1 MYADLLQK
9 KSNRSE
15 DKKLHDNSLDITS
28 LSRRFEIPR
37 SSLNSIKNA
46 RTEMERLAGLED
58 LLTKMGISQEL
69 LNDQAE
75 STAVTYDK
83 LGGSFEDLK
92 ASTGQ
97 FLAALGSPAAVIAT
111 DLFNNLAASIDTLV
125 KSWKTI
131 GAIPVNQR
139 IVDESQSYE
148 EYTQRLKE
156 AAIEQERLSR
166 TSGVGSAIALKARL
180 DQIKAVT
187 QEQYNFIKSLEATS
201 DEEERL
207 IAVFLQHKTELDK
220 IEAGIQKYT
229 NTVGL
234 SAQETA
240 LLQTTLYSLIAGYEN
255 GVFVADSVVNSLN
268 QQNTSSQSYSITLQ
282 DVIVLT
288 EQLTKKRIS
297 DTKETGKAIDRIEE
311 LNQKIREESSE
322 KAKSK
327 VESDILSNAQQ
338 QLMVYAQMAA
348 DGLISTANA
357 ASIMANRFGFA
368 QKESYDLINSLRL
381 LQQEQLKTD
390 ALETYKDLTPEQRR
404 TVDILTKPR
413 LFGFAPGIT
422 QDFVGVVDAVKETG
436 DQLQRI
442 KDFEWQSTFD
452 TADEVRQLDLLTEKQ
467 KSLVK
472 GSEEYL
478 EVQEQINDTRRNL
491 ERYKSE
497 FDFDVKFEVAD
508 TPEKITLLEDK
519 LKGLTEGTKEYYDV
533 QLEIVKL
540 RQQTAS
546 EGAGGGTAG
555 LSAAEGD
562 LKKRLKIAQDLR
574 EALLKVNE
582 DFYKKSKEAEQEY
595 YDNLKEIFDKY
606 NKEVAKA
613 QRENE
618 RLKRESR
625 ADFYRSLTD
634 VENIDTQAFSAQYE
648 EAFAE
653 AQRIAQEGRAALSRE
668 FLALRQNQ
676 ISEMMDLEREMAD
689 IRADDDM
696 PEVSK
701 KSKLEYLQGVKSLI
715 EDAQREQLKQ
725 LMEGGDSNLAQLNEE
740 LSAEEKRYQ
749 EQTQKIALEAKEQAD
764 EKVKAAQRA
773 TEALSIENKELEKQ
787 IGLLGDIT
795 EIVTSSAGKTA
806 ISSMIELPT
815 RSSPIP
821 VPQPVIDQAQGAA
834 VPTPDIIQS
843 HDRVLNETLSIV
855 GIRLEERLLQ
865 VINAIDTSKTEIISS
880 IGIMDR
886 SIQQLRG
893 TSLTSR

>member
-15 DKKLHDNSLDITS
+15 DKKLHDNNLDVTS
-28 LSRRFEIPR
+28 LARRFEIPR

-58 LLTKMGISQEL
+58 LLTKMGISQQL

-83 LGGSFEDLK
+83 LGGSFDDLK
-92 ASTGQ
+92 ASVGQ
-97 FLAALGSPAAVIAT
+97 LLATLGGSSAATAT
-111 DLFNNLAASIDTLV
+111 TFFNNLAESVDYLTKSLKTLGSV
-125 KSWKTI
+125 PT
-131 GAIPVNQR
+131 NQR
-139 IVDESQSYE
+139 VIKDSESYQ
-148 EYTQRLKE
+148 EYTQRIKD
-156 AAIEQERLSR
+156 AIIEQNRLSR
-166 TSGVGSAIALKARL
+166 TSGVGSGIALKSQI
-180 DQIKAVT
+180 DQIKIVT
-187 QEQYNFIKSLEATS
+187 EEQFNFIKSLKATA
-201 DEEERL
+201 DEEES
-207 IAVFLQHKTELDK
+207 IIKVFVQHKDALAEID
-220 IEAGIQKYT
+220 AGIQQYSSNLKLTEEST
-229 NTVGL
+229 NL
-234 SAQETA
+234 LRTA
-240 LLQTTLYSLIAGYEN
+240 LYELVLLHEDGAAGALASVDALNNQKFANQSLAITYQ
-255 GVFVADSVVNSLN
+255 DI
-268 QQNTSSQSYSITLQ
+268 ITLVDQ
-282 DVIVLT
+282 LNKSRNN
-288 EQLTKKRIS
+288 EQ
-297 DTKETGKAIDRIEE
+297 KETGKTISVIEE
-311 LNQKIREESSE
+311 LKQKIKEESSE

-327 VESDILSNAQQ
+327 VESDLLSNAQQ
-338 QLMVYAQMAA
+338 QLMIYAQMAA
-348 DGLISTANA
+348 DGLISAADA
-357 ASIMANRFGFA
+357 ASTMANKFGFA
-368 QKESYDLINSLRL
+368 QQESQDLINSLRL

-390 ALETYKDLTPEQRR
+390 ALETYKDLTPEQRKA
-404 TVDILTKPR
+404 VDLLTKPR

-422 QDFVGVVDAVKETG
+422 QDFVGVVNAVKEYG

-452 TADEVRQLDLLTEKQ
+452 TANEVKQLDLLVEKQ

-478 EVQEQINDTRRNL
+478 EVQAQIDDTRRNL

-497 FDFDVKFEVAD
+497 FEFDVKFEVAD
-508 TPEKITLLEDK
+508 TPEKITLLEGK

-540 RQQTAS
+540 RQQLAS
-546 EGAGGGTAG
+546 EGAGGGAAG

-574 EALLKVNE
+574 DNLLKINE

-618 RLKRESR
+618 KLKRESR
-625 ADFYRSLTD
+625 ADFYKSLTD
-634 VENIDTQAFSAQYE
+634 VEGIDTQAFSAQYE
-648 EAFAE
+648 AAFAE
-653 AQRIAQEGRAALSRE
+653 AQRIAQEGKASLSRE
-668 FLALRQNQ
+668 FLSLRQDQ

-689 IRADDDM
+689 IRADEDM
-696 PEVSK
+696 PETSK
-701 KSKLEYLQGVKSLI
+701 KAKLEYLQGVKKLI
-715 EDAQREQLKQ
+715 EDAQQEELKQ

-773 TEALSIENKELEKQ
+773 TDALSIENKELQKQ
-787 IGLLGDIT
+787 LDLLGDIT
-795 EIVTSSAGKTA
+795 EIVTTNAGKTA
-806 ISSMIELPT
+806 INSMVELPT
-815 RSSPIP
+815 RTAPIP
-821 VPQPVIDQAQGAA
+821 VPQPVIDQAQGTA

-865 VINAIDTSKTEIISS
+865 VINAINTSKTELISS
-880 IGIMDR
+880 IGTMDK

>member
-1 MYADLLQK
+1 M
-9 KSNRSE
+9 
-15 DKKLHDNSLDITS
+15 DITS
-28 LSRRFEIPR
+28 LARRFEIPR
-37 SSLNSIKNA
+37 DSLNNIKNA

-58 LLTKMGISQEL
+58 LLTKMGISQQL

-83 LGGSFEDLK
+83 LGGSFDDLK
-92 ASTGQ
+92 ASVGQ
-97 FLAALGSPAAVIAT
+97 LLATLGGSSAATAAT
-111 DLFNNLAASIDTLV
+111 FFNNLAESVDYLTKSLKTLGSV
-125 KSWKTI
+125 PT
-131 GAIPVNQR
+131 NQR
-139 IVDESQSYE
+139 IIKDSESYE
-148 EYTQRLKE
+148 EYTQRIKD
-156 AAIEQERLSR
+156 AVIEQNRLSR
-166 TSGVGSAIALKARL
+166 TSGVGSGIALKSQI
-180 DQIKAVT
+180 DQIKIAT
-187 QEQYNFIKSLEATS
+187 EEQFNFIKSLKATA
-201 DEEERL
+201 DEEES
-207 IAVFLQHKTELDK
+207 IIKVFVQHKDALAEID
-220 IEAGIQKYT
+220 AGIQQYSSNLKLTEEST
-229 NTVGL
+229 NL
-234 SAQETA
+234 LRTA
-240 LLQTTLYSLIAGYEN
+240 LYELVLLHEDGAAGALASVDALNNQKFANQSLAITYQ
-255 GVFVADSVVNSLN
+255 DI
-268 QQNTSSQSYSITLQ
+268 ITL
-282 DVIVLT
+282 V
-288 EQLTKKRIS
+288 EQLNKSRNNEQ
-297 DTKETGKAIDRIEE
+297 KETGKTISVIEE
-311 LNQKIREESSE
+311 LKQKIKEESSE

-327 VESDILSNAQQ
+327 VESDLLSNAQQ
-338 QLMVYAQMAA
+338 QLMIYAQMAA
-348 DGLISTANA
+348 DGLISAADA

-368 QKESYDLINSLRL
+368 QQESQDLINSLRL

-404 TVDILTKPR
+404 TVDLLTKPR
-413 LFGFAPGIT
+413 LMGFAPGIT
-422 QDFVGVVDAVKETG
+422 QNFVGVVNAVKETG
-436 DQLQRI
+436 DQLERI
-442 KDFEWQSTFD
+442 KDFEWQSSFD
-452 TADEVRQLDLLTEKQ
+452 TSNEVKQLDLLVEKQ
-467 KSLVK
+467 KSFVK
-472 GSEEYL
+472 NSEEWL
-478 EVQEQINDTRRNL
+478 EVQGQINDTRRNL

-497 FDFDVKFEVAD
+497 FEFDVKFEVAD
-508 TPEKITLLEDK
+508 TPEKITLLEGK

-540 RQQTAS
+540 RQQLAS
-546 EGAGGGTAG
+546 EGAGGGAAG

-574 EALLKVNE
+574 EALLKLNE

-606 NKEVAKA
+606 NKEIAKA

-618 RLKRESR
+618 KLKRESR
-625 ADFYRSLTD
+625 ADFYKSLTD
-634 VENIDTQAFSAQYE
+634 VEGIDTQAFSAQYE
-648 EAFAE
+648 AAFAE
-653 AQRIAQEGRAALSRE
+653 AQRIAQEGKASLSRE
-668 FLALRQNQ
+668 FLSLRQDQ

-689 IRADDDM
+689 IRADEDM
-696 PEVSK
+696 PETSK
-701 KSKLEYLQGVKSLI
+701 KAKLEYLQGVKKLI

-815 RSSPIP
+815 RSNPIP
-821 VPQPVIDQAQGAA
+821 VPQPVIDQAQGTA

-880 IGIMDR
+880 IGTMDR